1 MQTVVFPEPER
12 RDEEIEGGENA
23 APRRFEPRMHLD
35 LRSRTDGGHERGTHG
50 VVGFN
55 KQNCLGPRSARWHE
69 GL

>member
-1 MQTVVFPEPER
+1 MQTVVFPEAER

-23 APRRFEPRMHLD
+23 APRRFESRMHLD
-35 LRSRTDGGHERGTHG
+35 LCSRTDGGHERGTHG